1 MTSRNG
7 ATAPHRREMD
17 DTGETGTLAPATAI
31 NKRLE
36 MKTEAIIA
44 VNDAPPVASAPT
56 GGLSVRAVNV
66 LKLLATELT
75 GECPPRANWAPT
87 TELLREITLKRLL
100 ATRNCG
106 PLTAR
111 EIIQWAESRGV
122 SMQPVFHAGK
132 SLSATWR
139 DLDIKFTAG
148 ELTKAEVAE
157 ALEKSVRRKSS
168 RIPIT
173 VQKILLKLLIPAR
186 ERFRA

>member
-1 MTSRNG
+1 MTARNG
-7 ATAPHRREMD
+7 AAAPHRRETD
-17 DTGETGTLAPATAI
+17 DTGETGMPAPATAI
-31 NKRLE
+31 NERLNT
-36 MKTEAIIA
+36 KTIVAM
-44 VNDAPPVASAPT
+44 NDASPAAGART
-56 GGLSVRAVNV
+56 CGLSVRAVNV

-75 GECPPRANWAPT
+75 GECPPRENWAPT
-87 TELLREITLKRLL
+87 TELLREITLRRLL
-100 ATRNCG
+100 AARNCG

-111 EIIQWAESRGV
+111 EIIRWAESRGV

-139 DLDIKFTAG
+139 DLDVKFTAG

-173 VQKILLKLLIPAR
+173 VQKILLKLLTPAS
-186 ERFRA
+186 ERFRT